1 MLSAISGLTSYAVIP
16 RGVDLA
22 EYGRELAI
30 RDGIIPKT
38 GLLADCF
45 DSRAYAETYMKQHG
59 LSVTEHGYA
68 AWNGGDLI
76 FEYSQPKQ
84 GPFQTMGMM

>member
-1 MLSAISGLTSYAVIP
+1 M
-16 RGVDLA
+16 A

-45 DSRAYAETYMKQHG
+45 DSRAYAKAYMDQTG
-59 LSVTEHGYA
+59 LSVTDHGYV
-68 AWNGGDLI
+68 AWNGGELSY
-76 FEYSQPKQ
+76 EYSDPEQRSSP
-84 GPFQTMGMM
+84 TMRMI